1 MSDWSRLASGW
12 KSSALG
18 ILLSLSSV
26 MAEAGPAVYLQSG
39 HSQRVLSIAIS
50 PDRRTLASSGADGG
64 IKLWDLSNGRELRT
78 LEGLAQVNSV
88 AFSRDGGTLAAGSV
102 KRHQELTPWR
112 HLELTPVL
120 MINWPGPWVP
130 LRPG

>member
-39 HSQRVLSIAIS
+39 HSQRVLSIAVS

-88 AFSRDGGTLAAGSV
+88 AFSRDGGTLAAGSTDHGIRLWDV
-102 KRHQELTPWR
+102 GRGSLLRTLTG
-112 HLELTPVL
+112 HTQAVT
-120 MINWPGPWVP
+120 
-130 LRPG
+130 